1 MLNGISS
8 QELAKK
14 SLVQDTEGIITDK
27 KNPYANIDK
36 NLFIDETNISNEA
49 VRLYQRDLDIKKFTK
64 LALSDPDNVSHN
76 SLVAEKVFNGNDK
89 DFNNKVLEGIFD
101 NNSFWKDLLA

>member
-8 QELAKK
+8 QELPNKN
-14 SLVQDTEGIITDK
+14 LVQDAESITNSK
-27 KNPYANIDK
+27 KNPYAGIDK
-36 NLFIDETNISNEA
+36 NLFIDETSISNEA

-64 LALSDPDNVSHN
+64 LALSDPDNISHN
-76 SLVAEKVFNGNDK
+76 SLVVEKVFNANDK